1 MALKIP
7 KYVDDLLSRSE
18 FEFDFCKSNKDYAAG
33 YTIRIRKRSAYQLVG
48 TFNEEIERLV
58 KWANRQVEET
68 AYILEQPVKTHYCG
82 QFAIVT
88 IFDPIMQKIEHLIP
102 KN

>member
-7 KYVDDLLSRSE
+7 KYVEDLLGRSK
-18 FEFDFCKSNKDYAAG
+18 FEFDMCESNENYGAG
-33 YTIRIRKRSAYQLVG
+33 YTIKIRKRNDYQLVRV
-48 TFNEEIERLV
+48 FNKEVERLV
-58 KWANRQVEET
+58 RWVNRQVDET